1 MGTYEL
7 AILAG
12 LNVSSI
18 FVSLWI
24 LKILDRRRKYKL
36 GRAILED
43 MGEKAETDMNF
54 MQIIQQNFG
63 FGPNNKRDDE

>member
-7 AILAG
+7 AVLAG
-12 LNVSSI
+12 LNVASI
-18 FVSLWI
+18 FGTLWV
-24 LKILDRRRKYKL
+24 LKAIERRRKYKI
-36 GRAILED
+36 GRMILED

-63 FGPNNKRDDE
+63 FGPDNKRDNE